1 MYYRPSK
8 IWCRRLGI
16 PLGSVVTADVSNE
29 VYKRRNTLY
38 AVRVMLASDG
48 SPVAKSCG
56 MSGWKLA
63 KRPKA

>member
-1 MYYRPSK
+1 MYYLPSK

-16 PLGSVVTADVSNE
+16 PLGSVVRADVSNE

-38 AVRVMLASDG
+38 AVRVVLASDG

-56 MSGWKLA
+56 IDGWKLA
-63 KRPKA
+63 KHSKA